1 MSLSQ
6 SFAPWQE
13 RWSRL
18 ADQEKQ
24 MLMLIAALVIGA
36 VLWLQILAPARTTLH
51 TADAQAKVLSAQLQA
66 MQKMQSQAQALQK
79 QPPLEFDA
87 ALKALALATQQTL
100 GANAQLTNTAER
112 ASVTLKGASADALAQ
127 WLVEARLNARSA
139 PTEAHLVRTT
149 TPAGSVWN
157 GVLIMS
163 LPTR

>member
-6 SFAPWQE
+6 SLAPWQE

-36 VLWLQILAPARTTLH
+36 VVWLQILAPARTTLH
-51 TADAQAKVLSAQLQA
+51 TADAQAKVLGAQLQQ

-100 GANAQLTNTAER
+100 GASAQLTNTAER

-139 PTEAHLVRTT
+139 PTEAHLVRTA
-149 TPAGSVWN
+149 TPTGPIWN

>member
-24 MLMLIAALVIGA
+24 MLVLIAALVIGA

-51 TADAQAKVLSAQLQA
+51 TADAQAKVLSGQLQA

-100 GANAQLTNTAER
+100 GASAQLTNTAER

-139 PTEAHLVRTT
+139 PIEAHLVRTA
-149 TPAGSVWN
+149 TPTGPIWN